1 MKDSIRRNLER
12 LLDRYVE
19 VGRLL
24 SDPEVLA
31 RPDRFRDLSVEYARL
46 EPVARRFDAFLAR
59 AREREALAGMVDDDD
74 PDLRKGFCWVSEMLA
89 RGVYMHPWHNM
100 FLCAAMTP
108 ADIDQALDA
117 ADGAFAALKRE
128 APSLAPVEKL
138 AFLSGGQR

>member
-46 EPVARRFDAFLAR
+46 EPVARRFDAFLTLE
-59 AREREALAGMVDDDD
+59 REREALAGMVDDDD
-74 PDLRKGFCWVSEMLA
+74 PDLRGLA
-89 RGVYMHPWHNM
+89 EEEQRGLEKRLAAEEDELALLLIPKDPHDDSNI
-100 FLCAAMTP
+100 FLEIRAA
-108 ADIDQALDA
+108 A
-117 ADGAFAALKRE
+117 
-128 APSLAPVEKL
+128 
-138 AFLSGGQR
+138 GGD